1 MELPHALATVPHSA
15 PPQLAAGQTHWLL
28 LHCSPAPQPPQ
39 VAELP
44 HEFERV
50 PHALLQSMGLHWQT
64 LSLPQVS
71 SPLQEPQ
78 AAVRAVPQLS
88 GALTEPH
95 VLPSRA
101 QNCAL
106 VSG

>member
-1 MELPHALATVPHSA
+1 
-15 PPQLAAGQTHWLL
+15 
-28 LHCSPAPQPPQ
+28 
-39 VAELP
+39 
-44 HEFERV
+44 
-50 PHALLQSMGLHWQT
+50 MGLHWQT